1 LITENVAAL
10 YINPVSKKP
19 IFNESANPL
28 PKVVLPEAVGPSI
41 AMERDKFIV
50 DSSEAV
56 IFFP

>member
-1 LITENVAAL
+1 MKN
-10 YINPVSKKP
+10 P
-19 IFNESANPL
+19 IFNESARPL

-41 AMERDKFIV
+41 AIEWAKFVI